1 MIYNETFSNGV
12 ALQSHS
18 NTYDEVSKS
27 KSVSVGDNN
36 HSESTFTAT
45 YETLNAGSG
54 VYSEVTAQ
62 CATHVQVRNY
72 INRSS
77 YEN

>member
-1 MIYNETFSNGV
+1 MIYNATFSNDV
-12 ALQSHS
+12 ALQSRY

-27 KSVSVGDNN
+27 KYVSDGDNN
-36 HSESTFTAT
+36 HSELGESTFTAT

-62 CATHVQVRNY
+62 YAPHVKVRNL
-72 INRSS
+72 
-77 YEN
+77 